1 MLNTT
6 TALVKGILETSPSTR
21 NSDERLYI
29 EVVRAID
36 NKAAGMPFWYVLEH
50 RKDFGLPSL
59 ESVGRCRRKVVSKN
73 PELAGTD
80 KVEGFR
86 AMEEQ
91 EYRAWAR
98 GGIDE

>member
-1 MLNTT
+1 MKLKT
-6 TALVKGILETSPSTR
+6 TAHLVRDILYRKPFTR
-21 NSDERLYI
+21 NSDEKLYI
-29 EVVRAID
+29 EVVRGID
-36 NKAAGMPFWYVLEH
+36 RKAATMPFWYVLEH

-59 ESVGRCRRKVVSKN
+59 ESVGRCRRKVVEKN

-91 EYRAWAR
+91 EYREWAR
-98 GGIDE
+98 GE